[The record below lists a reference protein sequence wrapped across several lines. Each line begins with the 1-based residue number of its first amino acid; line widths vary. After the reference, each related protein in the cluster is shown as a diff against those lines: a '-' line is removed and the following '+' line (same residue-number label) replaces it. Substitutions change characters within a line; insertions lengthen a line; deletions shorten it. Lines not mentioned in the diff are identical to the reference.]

1 MRIVADGGRTRF
13 ADLGLFVR
21 GLREAKGWTQIQLA
35 KRAKMRNERISE
47 VEKGSN
53 ARIEQYDKIARA
65 LGYRG
70 VLEMIMSGGDAT
82 TAKLLRLWK
91 RLPDAGAQRDVLNSM
106 RDQIVADAER
116 DAT

>member
-1 MRIVADGGRTRF
+1 MELGQFIRT
-13 ADLGLFVR
+13 
-21 GLREAKGWTQIQLA
+21 LREERRWTQIQLA
-35 KRAKMRNERISE
+35 KKAKMRNERVSE
-47 VEKGSN
+47 VENGSN

-65 LGYRG
+65 FGYRG
-70 VLEMIMSGGDAT
+70 VLEMIMSGGDEM

-91 RLPDAGAQRDVLNSM
+91 RLPTRPDDSARKDVLNSM